1 MLVAVVLVAP
11 VVPVARGTNY
21 VRSQLPYGLISEMAL
36 TRCPHFRLLSRN
48 LVLGTGKHWV
58 GLRASHGIIA
68 SCAAVVRTT
77 NKDGLGIA
85 PFSPDRQQR
94 RPVT

>member
-1 MLVAVVLVAP
+1 MSELSSVQPLVAATSPCVD
-11 VVPVARGTNY
+11 
-21 VRSQLPYGLISEMAL
+21 
-36 TRCPHFRLLSRN
+36 
-48 LVLGTGKHWV
+48 GKRWI

-68 SCAAVVRTT
+68 SCAAAVRTA
-77 NKDGLGIA
+77 NKDDLGIA